1 MKKTLL
7 VKLSLASLMAMA
19 SVVSFAGGR
28 YTYTFDVKRPSDA
41 TEATSCTVKQTLVKS
56 LVGAKSLS
64 ALSLKAA
71 WTSSSGKE
79 TFYTGNTTGNDSEQG
94 HWFSKSGIA
103 TAKSKNYCI
112 KVVWDAPEFQVSHN
126 AEANAEVGNTY
137 TVKEAFVYNS
147 DTIVYVFNVT
157 IGEAGSAMSVTDDQ
171 PVVMGR
177 KSTTDG
183 WLVRPVVRQNEQDPK
198 HENFIQVNAG
208 DKITLGCEII
218 DKSKYVSGKYQWSK
232 CYWDASKKKNVT
244 KSMRAYKDEDFVL
257 TENAEYG
264 DGGQYKLTVR
274 LTDTNN
280 KLVIKSYYYYVDVQ
294 EKPGELVTWP
304 TYTQLTY
311 DFHTE
316 YPSLARPTKV
326 HNFKKQNGKPANYY
340 ASEYSEDNPYGGWW
354 SAFWGDNL
362 NKEVGTDSATVYGAA
377 KNMVDKYDYDFY
389 YMREVMGWPPDL
401 SARNG
406 YKSFVYVFGSGLSND
421 NTSNTEQG
429 GYQSATSVDGGYYA
443 CVWASYY
450 PFSRFRDDA
459 DSKWS
464 DGEYQRNAMIH
475 EGIHA
480 IFADLNACQGS
491 SWFHEGGNSW
501 LQGQVY
507 AERDGLHG
515 TAGYLNA
522 GAVLVPHM
530 PIECYSGWLQDGS
543 YGGPAAQRV
552 NMYNSS
558 GQQVCTWRNLIGGV
572 QYADAFPFVLSQVC
586 GNGVV
591 PWIWRNCKNRVL
603 ETIGGSIGDENMRDI
618 ITQYRARL
626 AWFDLGEWRDS
637 YRQVAINSFGTSVK
651 AEWSPYWIDVEPTT
665 LTPYQSVELNDSAGW
680 MAPDT
685 LTNPGWSG
693 ANYIPIHV
701 SGDVANVEFRPEDT
715 SLRALLCYADKN
727 GTCYYSQ
734 PVRCGNMSI
743 DLSHKPANGVITC
756 VVVNTDYVYTG
767 EEQLKHHWDYRLRL
781 GKGSNAVAATNIQW
795 YRFEKTL
802 TDPAYEELISGI
814 ETVKADEADPYEHQG
829 VKVLSSDIRPGSTVH
844 VDLNGADASGV
855 ELRVV
860 GASGVVVS
868 NGKVNADGSFVMP
881 TGIPTGLYIVTF
893 EYDGNKDVVKLFV
906 R

>member
-7 VKLSLASLMAMA
+7 SKVGLIVLLAMTSLAS
-19 SVVSFAGGR
+19 SAGNR
-28 YTYTFDVKRPSDA
+28 YTYKFDVQRPSDA
-41 TEATSCTVKQTLVKS
+41 DKPTSCTVKASLVRS
-56 LVGAKSLS
+56 LVGAKTLSSLS
-64 ALSLKAA
+64 LRATWLNSL
-71 WTSSSGKE
+71 GKE
-79 TFYTGNTTGNDSEQG
+79 TFYDGNTTGSTAEKG
-94 HWFSKSGIA
+94 HWFTKSA
-103 TAKSKNYCI
+103 LVTTKSKNYCI
-112 KVVWDAPEFQVSHN
+112 KVVWDQPDFLVSHN
-126 AEANAEVGNTY
+126 TEANAEVGSTY
-137 TVKEAFVYNS
+137 TVKEALIYNT
-147 DTIVYVFNVT
+147 DTIVYEINVT
-157 IGEAGSAMSVTDDQ
+157 IGEAGSAESVATDQ
-171 PVVMGR
+171 PEVMGR
-177 KSTTDG
+177 KSITDN
-183 WLVRPVVRQNEQDPK
+183 WLVRPVVRQNEQDSK
-198 HENFIQVNAG
+198 TQNYIQVNAG
-208 DKITLGCEII
+208 DKITLGCDII
-218 DKSKYVSGKYQWSK
+218 DKTKYVAGKYQWK
-232 CYWDASKKKNVT
+232 KYYWDSKQKKY
-244 KSMRAYKDEDFVL
+244 KSQNLRGYKDEDFVL
-257 TENAEYG
+257 TESAEYD
-264 DGGQYKLTVR
+264 DGGEYIVTVR

-280 KLVIKSYYYYVDVQ
+280 KITIKSYNYFVDVQ
-294 EKPGELVTWP
+294 ENPGKFTEWP
-304 TYTQLTY
+304 TYSQLSY
-311 DFHTE
+311 DFHSE
-316 YPSLARPTKV
+316 YPTLSMPTKT
-326 HNFKKQNGKPANYY
+326 HNIKKKNGRAANYY
-340 ASEYSEDNPYGGWW
+340 VAKKTEENPYGGWW
-354 SAFWGDNL
+354 SAFWGDDL
-362 NKEVGTDSATVYGAA
+362 NTEVGTDSATIYGAA

-406 YKSFVYVFGSGLSND
+406 YKSFVYIFGSGLAND
-421 NTSNTEQG
+421 NTSKTEKG
-429 GYQSATSVDGGYYA
+429 GYQSATSTDGQSYA

-480 IFADLNACQGS
+480 IFADLGACQGS

-507 AERDGLHG
+507 GQRDGVHG

-586 GNGVV
+586 GNKVV
-591 PWIWRNCKNRVL
+591 PWIWRYCKNRVL
-603 ETIGGSIGDENMRDI
+603 ETLGDSIGDENMRNI

-637 YRQVAINSFGTSVK
+637 YRQVAINSFGTTVK
-651 AEWSPYWIDVEPTT
+651 PEWSPYWINVEPTK
-665 LTPYQSVELNDSAGW
+665 LTPYQAVEQNDSAGW

-693 ANYIPIHV
+693 ANFIPIHV
-701 SGDVANVEFRPEDT
+701 TGDVANVEFRPEDT
-715 SLRALLCYADKN
+715 NMRALLCYADKDGN
-727 GTCYYSQ
+727 CYYSQ
-734 PVRCGNMSI
+734 VVRCGNMSI

-781 GKGSNAVAATNIQW
+781 GKGAVAVAATDIQW

-802 TDPAYEELISGI
+802 TDPAYEELITGI
-814 ETVKADEADPYEHQG
+814 SDVKADEADPYESNG
-829 VKVLSSDIRPGSTVH
+829 VSILSSDIHQGSNVQ
-844 VDLNGADASGV
+844 VNLNGANAKDV
-855 ELRVV
+855 VLRLV
-860 GASGVVVS
+860 GTSGVVVAD
-868 NGKVNADGSFVMP
+868 GHVNSDGSFVIP
-881 TGIPTGLYIVTF
+881 TGIPSGLYIATF
-893 EYDGNKDVVKLFV
+893 TYNGKKDVVKIIV
-906 R
+906 K

>member
-7 VKLSLASLMAMA
+7 VKLGFASMMAM
-19 SVVSFAGGR
+19 VSLVSSAGGR
-28 YTYTFDVKRPSDA
+28 YTYEFDVKRPSDA
-41 TEATSCTVKQTLVKS
+41 TKATQCTVKSSLVRS
-56 LVGAKSLS
+56 LVGAKTLS
-64 ALSLKAA
+64 GLILRAN
-71 WTSSSGKE
+71 WTNSSGKE
-79 TFYTGNTTGNDSEQG
+79 TFYEGSTTGSSSEKG
-94 HWFSKSGIA
+94 HWFTSAGLA
-103 TAKSKNYCI
+103 TNKAKNYCV
-112 KVVWDAPEFQVSHN
+112 KVVWNAPNFLISHN
-126 AEANAEVGNTY
+126 TEANTEVGSSY
-137 TVKEAFVYNS
+137 TVKEALIYNS
-147 DTIVYVFNVT
+147 DTIVYVFNVA
-157 IGEAGSAMSVTDDQ
+157 IGAAGSAESVTTDQ
-171 PVVMGR
+171 PDVVGR

-183 WLVRPVVRQNEQDPK
+183 WLVRPVVRQNEQNPK
-198 HENFIQVNAG
+198 YENIIQVNAG

-218 DKSKYVSGKYQWSK
+218 DKTKYVSGKYQWSK
-232 CYWDASKKKNVT
+232 CYWDASKKKDVATN
-244 KSMRAYKDEDFVL
+244 KRSYKDEDFVL
-257 TENAEYG
+257 TESAAYE
-264 DGGQYKLTVR
+264 DGGQYRVTVR
-274 LTDTNN
+274 LTDTNG
-280 KLVIKSYYYYVDVQ
+280 KLTIKNYYYYVDVQ
-294 EKPGELVTWP
+294 ENASELVTWP
-304 TYTQLTY
+304 TYSQLSY

-316 YPSLARPTKV
+316 YPSLTMPKKI
-326 HNFKKQNGKPANYY
+326 HNFKKKNGKTANYY
-340 ASEYSEDNPYGGWW
+340 VSEYSEENPYGGWW

-406 YKSFVYVFGSGLSND
+406 YKSFVYIFGSGLAND
-421 NTSNTEQG
+421 DSPNTEQG
-429 GYQSATSVDGGYYA
+429 GYQGNTYVDGNNYA
-443 CVWASYY
+443 CVWASYL

-464 DGEYQRNAMIH
+464 DGEYQRNAMVH

-480 IFADLNACQGS
+480 IFADLGACQGS

-507 AERDGLHG
+507 AQRDGLHG

-552 NMYNSS
+552 NMYGSS
-558 GQQVCTWRNLIGGV
+558 GQICTWRNLIGGV

-586 GNGVV
+586 GNSVV
-591 PWIWRNCKNRVL
+591 PWIWRYCKNRVL
-603 ETIGGSIGDENMRDI
+603 ETIGDKIGDENMRDI

-626 AWFDLGEWRDS
+626 AWFDLGEWRNS
-637 YRQVAINSFGTSVK
+637 YRQVAINNFGVSVK
-651 AEWSPYWIDVEPTT
+651 AEWSPYWIDVEPVK

-715 SLRALLCYADKN
+715 NLRALLCYADKN

-781 GKGSNAVAATNIQW
+781 GEGSVAVAATDIQW
-795 YRFEKTL
+795 YCFEQTL
-802 TDPAYEELISGI
+802 KDKAYEEYISGI
-814 ETVKADEADPYEHQG
+814 GTVESDEASPYDHKGIQ
-829 VKVLSSDIRPGSTVH
+829 VLSSDVRPGSTVH
-844 VDLNGADASGV
+844 TDLNGAVASDI
-855 ELRVV
+855 ELRIV
-860 GASGVVVS
+860 GASGIVVA

-881 TGIPTGLYIVTF
+881 TGIPTGMYIATF
-893 EYDGNKDVVKLFV
+893 TYDGNKDVIKLFV